1 MDPISLLHKY
11 FPEDEAR
18 RIVLE
23 HSRCVADKALQLAR
37 SHPDGLSLDLG
48 FIEEAALLHDIG
60 ICRTSAPDIGCHGP
74 HPYILHGI
82 LGREI
87 LEAEG
92 LQRHALVCERHIGV
106 GLTAADIAG
115 QGLPLPHR
123 DMTPITGEERIVCL
137 ADLFY
142 SKKPGQLVTEK
153 PVARVRQEIGR
164 FGFDKTAIFDAWV
177 AEFAGA
183 V

>member
-1 MDPISLLHKY
+1 LDPISLLHKY
-11 FPEDEAR
+11 FPEDGAR
-18 RIVLE
+18 GIVLE
-23 HSRCVADKALQLAR
+23 HSRCVANKALQLAR
-37 SHPDGLSLDLG
+37 SHPAPHSLDLG

-60 ICRTSAPDIGCHGP
+60 ICRTDAPGIGCHGP

-92 LQRHALVCERHIGV
+92 LPRHALACERHIGV
-106 GLTAADIAG
+106 GLTAADIAL

-123 DMTPITGEERIVCL
+123 DMAPTTGEERIVCF

-142 SKKPGQLVTEK
+142 SKKPGHIATEK
-153 PVARVRQEIGR
+153 TVAKVRQEIGR
-164 FGFDKTAIFDAWV
+164 FGAEKTVIFDAWI
-177 AEFAGA
+177 AEFAAA